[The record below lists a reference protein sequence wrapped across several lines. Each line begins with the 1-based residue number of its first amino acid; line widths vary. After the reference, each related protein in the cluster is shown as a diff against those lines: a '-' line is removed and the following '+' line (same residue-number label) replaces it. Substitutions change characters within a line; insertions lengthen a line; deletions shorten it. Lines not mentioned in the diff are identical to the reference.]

1 MFLEDF
7 EIFFEPWPLLVS
19 PRCGVSVYTMANQ
32 TQALQ
37 QNLQTSEKSQH
48 FKENTIFNE
57 HPVYYNNQILFNEN
71 QQFQMTLQLLAQQPQ

>member
-1 MFLEDF
+1 MTDQN
-7 EIFFEPWPLLVS
+7 P
-19 PRCGVSVYTMANQ
+19 
-32 TQALQ
+32 ALQQ